1 MNPGDG
7 SSADLEPGASAAP
20 SRLQHC
26 LWQSWRFHVNGT
38 LNLTRVGRYP
48 AIWNLTRSASSP
60 LFPRAGNTGGRD
72 LLLVFRADAAGRRAR
87 PRHDAG
93 AALVLE
99 PMLSP
104 LICTTLAWCRMRSS
118 MAAVL
123 LFDSR
128 SVRAESTSGSVDDTR
143 SAPRSSSHQERTI
156 VDALIAWLTSPACE
170 VTSTTACTDAVVP
183 GEGQGERP
191 VEFALS
197 E

>member
-1 MNPGDG
+1 MMWTFMTAILEFATGSIGDRTM
-7 SSADLEPGASAAP
+7 ADVIANICARRKWARENAACA
-20 SRLQHC
+20 LAV
-26 LWQSWRFHVNGT
+26 FGT
-38 LNLTRVGRYP
+38 
-48 AIWNLTRSASSP
+48 
-60 LFPRAGNTGGRD
+60 
-72 LLLVFRADAAGRRAR
+72 
-87 PRHDAG
+87 
-93 AALVLE
+93 
-99 PMLSP
+99 
-104 LICTTLAWCRMRSS
+104 

>member
-1 MNPGDG
+1 L
-7 SSADLEPGASAAP
+7 SSGCESVFYQSPVPDRVSFEPLYEALGP
-20 SRLQHC
+20 SRI
-26 LWQSWRFHVNGT
+26 
-38 LNLTRVGRYP
+38 P
-48 AIWNLTRSASSP
+48 SSP
-60 LFPRAGNTGGRD
+60 LAFAAMMWTFMTAILEFATGSIGDRTMAD
-72 LLLVFRADAAGRRAR
+72 VIANICARRKWARENAACALAVFG
-87 PRHDAG
+87 
-93 AALVLE
+93 
-99 PMLSP
+99 
-104 LICTTLAWCRMRSS
+104 T

-128 SVRAESTSGSVDDTR
+128 SVRADSTRSVDDTR

-156 VDALIAWLTSPACE
+156 LDALIAWLTSPACE